1 MAPPLSWRTGNRAR
15 GGAAAR
21 LGGWGDRAGGLGSL
35 AEGGGGA
42 GGCGRHP
49 LLINGYYLVVLNHG
63 VAVDEQEL
71 ERRAGGEGGSGPGGG
86 HVGMGPAVPPPPH
99 DVSPPARLQR
109 ADLVRAPHPPCP
121 AHGGQLPSTP

>member
-1 MAPPLSWRTGNRAR
+1 MAPTLSWRTGNRAR
-15 GGAAAR
+15 GGAAAG
-21 LGGWGDRAGGLGSL
+21 LGGGGIGAGGLGCL

-71 ERRAGGEGGSGPGGG
+71 ERRAGGQDESGHRGGN
-86 HVGMGPAVPPPPH
+86 VRLGPARPPPQPH
-99 DVSPPARLQR
+99 VRQLSPPKPAH
-109 ADLVRAPHPPCP
+109 LVRAP
-121 AHGGQLPSTP
+121 AQ